1 MPKSRRRGQD
11 ELCLPPLHGTQGG
24 AVERSTP
31 SAHHEWRERRV
42 RITRQFLLQDDVS
55 SGLSAR
61 RLDPRRRRAETGF
74 AAGLNWDGVKRA
86 SARFSQVAFC
96 VSPGPFFLKRIG
108 KLRVVTS
115 HDTTFGADGCPFK
128 HLRLALGE
136 FSEPRHTL
144 KYSNVLLNF
153 VFSVLA
159 LPSTASPKSTEI
171 NFRSNVRSPFLS
183 SVLAVI
189 LDRES

>member
-1 MPKSRRRGQD
+1 MPKSRRRGRD

-24 AVERSTP
+24 AVERPTP
-31 SAHHEWRERRV
+31 GARRGKSGV
-42 RITRQFLLQDDVS
+42 CASSRQFLLQEDVS

-86 SARFSQVAFC
+86 SARVLSKSRFC

-128 HLRLALGE
+128 HLRLALSE
-136 FSEPRHTL
+136 FSEPSQHAQ
-144 KYSNVLLNF
+144 YNNVLLKPR
-153 VFSVLA
+153 VL
-159 LPSTASPKSTEI
+159 
-171 NFRSNVRSPFLS
+171 RSRGCPRPGS
-183 SVLAVI
+183 
-189 LDRES
+189 

>member
-11 ELCLPPLHGTQGG
+11 ELCLPPLHGTRGG
-24 AVERSTP
+24 AVERATP
-31 SAHHEWRERRV
+31 GARRGKSGV
-42 RITRQFLLQDDVS
+42 CASSRQFLLQEDVS

-86 SARFSQVAFC
+86 SARFSQVAFL

-136 FSEPRHTL
+136 FSEPRHM
-144 KYSNVLLNF
+144 LN
-153 VFSVLA
+153 
-159 LPSTASPKSTEI
+159 TAM
-171 NFRSNVRSPFLS
+171 FY
-183 SVLAVI
+183 
-189 LDRES
+189 